1 MAKQKRVSDK
11 LWLVK
16 SEFTQDHRKMLVIA
30 CPKCGLE
37 YRIRKTNFR
46 DERECRACRFVA
58 QNRASLGKHRGV
70 GNLTRSFYNYFR
82 HMATKRG
89 IEWAVSIDYLWDLA
103 KQQEMK
109 CALTGLDIVFPTISN
124 LAGGHTFDA
133 ATQQRMA
140 KGFGNVAVASLDR
153 LNSDLGYV
161 PGNVQWLTKWANI
174 MKNGLS
180 QEEFVHLCHLVA
192 SRHANPEPS
201 RLMGFPYGR
210 DCRRKVQ
217 RLEGEETQPITPP
230 RAPDT
235 LTDHAEGD
243 DIVRHSEET
252 RRVPG

>member
-11 LWLVK
+11 LWAIK
-16 SEFTQDHRKMLVIA
+16 SEFVQDNRKMLVIA
-30 CPKCGLE
+30 CPTCGYE

-46 DERECRACRFVA
+46 DERTCRVCRFTA
-58 QNRASLGKHRGV
+58 QNRANFGKHRGV
-70 GNLTRSFYNYFR
+70 GDISRSFYNYFKHVALR
-82 HMATKRG
+82 RG

-103 KQQEMK
+103 VAQEMR
-109 CALTGLDIVFPTISN
+109 CALTGLEIVFPTVSN
-124 LAGGHTFDA
+124 GAGGSAFDV
-133 ATQQRMA
+133 ATQQKLRL
-140 KGFGNVAVASLDR
+140 GSGNVAVASLDR
-153 LNSDLGYV
+153 LDSDRGYI

-180 QEEFVHLCHLVA
+180 QEEFIHLCHRVA
-192 SRHANPEPS
+192 SRHADPEPS
-201 RLMGFPYGR
+201 RLVGFPYGR

-235 LTDHAEGD
+235 LAGHAEGD